1 MDATYEELERNDIK
15 GPQEAE
21 QLTHAYAGFWV
32 RFWAFLL
39 DWLVVWG
46 LNHLL
51 VSPLYRNGSAE
62 IIRHVYLLGLQCDN
76 AYCLSCLFRTNDKI
90 L

>member
-1 MDATYEELERNDIK
+1 MDATYEELERNDMK

-21 QLTHAYAGFWV
+21 RLTHAYAGFWV

-51 VSPLYRNGSAE
+51 VSPSLPYWICRKHPACSPSRPTA
-62 IIRHVYLLGLQCDN
+62 
-76 AYCLSCLFRTNDKI
+76 
-90 L
+90 